1 VSTDLK
7 HLLYH
12 QICREF
18 EDSSHAVEENITRYV
33 DLLLKARRLGSL
45 SVALAVLGQ
54 DTKDPELK
62 DLDLLEKSG
71 VLEAK
76 IKFTERNV
84 YKIFTVTDR
93 GVELASKIE
102 AEKKY

>member
-18 EDSSHAVEENITRYV
+18 EDSSRAVEENLSRYV
-33 DLLLKARRLGSL
+33 ELLLKARRLQSL
-45 SVALAVLGQ
+45 SVALAVLGH
-54 DTKDPELK
+54 DTNDPELK
-62 DLDLLEKSG
+62 DLDLLERAG

-84 YKIFTVTDR
+84 YKIFTATER
-93 GVELASKIE
+93 GVELASRIE
-102 AEKKY
+102 AAKSY

>member
-18 EDSSHAVEENITRYV
+18 EDSSHTVEENLSRYV
-33 DLLLKARRLGSL
+33 ELLLKARRLGSF

-54 DTKDPELK
+54 DTRDPELK
-62 DLDLLEKSG
+62 DLDLLERAG

-84 YKIFTVTDR
+84 YKIFSATDR
-93 GVELASKIE
+93 GEELASRIE
-102 AEKKY
+102 AAKNY